1 MGNKQS
7 NNEKDEHNLDAIKNH
22 DEKTKMQIRGIQSL
36 FKLFTC
42 NIYFYIKSNISK
54 L

>member
-7 NNEKDEHNLDAIKNH
+7 EKARDEQDLAVGNEQDLDAIKNH

-36 FKLFTC
+36 FR
-42 NIYFYIKSNISK
+42 
-54 L
+54 